1 MKARE
6 EPHGAP
12 QGHLPLFW
20 DRLSHWPG
28 TDQPGYSGWP
38 VRPRD
43 SLVFRSPTL
52 RLWGHTNCHDRI
64 FVFKHRFWKS
74 KAGRSCACIFFFF
87 LSSPAITPVPKII
100 LKDENTILLLHSPDT
115 ISTQMLA
122 GCGAVT
128 FALRKIYRWRL
139 HSDPTACTTQ
149 HLIVSLLQPAQEH
162 HLTESAAGAW
172 PSTGANGKEK
182 LNTSPNQSGK
192 AERIPGRR
200 GRVPEGRILSG
211 WQVLSPNARN

>member
-1 MKARE
+1 MT
-6 EPHGAP
+6 GF
-12 QGHLPLFW
+12 LF
-20 DRLSHWPG
+20 LNIG
-28 TDQPGYSGWP
+28 SGNPRQAGLVP
-38 VRPRD
+38 V
-43 SLVFRSPTL
+43 
-52 RLWGHTNCHDRI
+52 
-64 FVFKHRFWKS
+64 
-74 KAGRSCACIFFFF
+74 FFFF
-87 LSSPAITPVPKII
+87 LNSPAITPVPKII

-115 ISTQMLA
+115 ISTQMVA

-128 FALRKIYRWRL
+128 FALRKIHRWRL

-200 GRVPEGRILSG
+200 GREGSRRQNSQRVAGAFPQSQKLAVALFAGI
-211 WQVLSPNARN
+211 